1 MAASR
6 KSAVEM
12 NIKEAPVPAIKRS
25 PIIEMKIEEAPI
37 PIIKKAPKNKAV
49 NAPTP
54 VVENKKNIKEKE
66 KEKVRE
72 KVREKVK
79 ERDKDHEPAIIPHKH
94 HQPQNEEII
103 DTSTFEHDYRE
114 IMLKYDPSNNI
125 SIPVLTDY
133 EIPLIIGKRATQI
146 AYGHTPLIEPRVGMN
161 HIDIAEEEL
170 RQKKTPYIIKR
181 QIGTRTEYW
190 KISDLSVNF

>member
-25 PIIEMKIEEAPI
+25 PKKKIANALVVATEEFAAAIIP
-37 PIIKKAPKNKAV
+37 
-49 NAPTP
+49 
-54 VVENKKNIKEKE
+54 ENKKNIKEKE

>member
-1 MAASR
+1 MAASK
-6 KSAVEM
+6 KSTVEM
-12 NIKEAPVPAIKRS
+12 NITEAPVPAIK
-25 PIIEMKIEEAPI
+25 
-37 PIIKKAPKNKAV
+37 KAPKKKGPKEAV
-49 NAPTP
+49 KTPEVAVIAP
-54 VVENKKNIKEKE
+54 ENKKNNKEKE
-66 KEKVRE
+66 H
-72 KVREKVK
+72 
-79 ERDKDHEPAIIPHKH
+79 HEPAIIPHKH
-94 HQPQNEEII
+94 HQPPNDQVI

-161 HIDIAEEEL
+161 HVDIAEEEL

>member
-1 MAASR
+1 MATPR
-6 KSAVEM
+6 KNAKAKV
-12 NIKEAPVPAIKRS
+12 VP
-25 PIIEMKIEEAPI
+25 PTIEMTIEEAPI
-37 PIIKKAPKNKAV
+37 LPVKKAVPKKKVVVNEKPEQPIAV
-49 NAPTP
+49 T
-54 VVENKKNIKEKE
+54 
-66 KEKVRE
+66 
-72 KVREKVK
+72 KVK
-79 ERDKDHEPAIIPHKH
+79 EREPAVIPHKH

-114 IMLKYDPSNNI
+114 IMLKYDPTHNI

-181 QIGTRTEYW
+181 QIGTRVEYW
-190 KISDLSVNF
+190 KIADLSVNF